1 MTVDLRQLRY
11 VMAIVDHGTF
21 TEAARAM
28 HVAQPSLS
36 QSVRALEA
44 ELGVELFQ
52 RTGRHARLTS
62 AGEALVGPAR
72 RALRDVETAQAAVAA
87 VVGVRAGHL
96 DIVCLPTL
104 AVYPAAELIGR
115 FRRATPDVSV
125 ALHEA
130 EVNGSLPELVR
141 DGRSE
146 LGFAELPVSTK
157 DLETHELARQDYVA
171 VLSPDADVESLP
183 DRRLSLVAL
192 SRLPLI
198 TTPPGTS
205 TRRQVDEAFAMV
217 DREPNIAVVTDH
229 RDAIGP
235 LVLAGAGF
243 SLLPRTVA
251 EDAVRLGAVTRE
263 VTPRIS
269 RRIGLIHRTGPLSP
283 AAQAF
288 ITMVLPD
295 TAPAPRRPRPRRRR
309 A

>member
-1 MTVDLRQLRY
+1 MDLRQLRY
-11 VMAIVDHGTF
+11 VMAVVDHGTF

-36 QSVRALEA
+36 QAVRALEA
-44 ELGVELFQ
+44 ELGVELFH
-52 RTGRHARLTS
+52 RTGRQAQLTS

-72 RALRDVETAQAAVAA
+72 RALRDVETAEAAVAE

-96 DIVCLPTL
+96 DIVSLPTL
-104 AVYPAAELIGR
+104 VVDPAAELIGR
-115 FRRATPDVSV
+115 FRRAAPDVSI
-125 ALHEA
+125 ALLEA
-130 EVNGSLPELVR
+130 EVNGRLPEHVR

-146 LGFAELPVSTK
+146 LGFAELPVTTK

-183 DRRLSLVAL
+183 DRRLSLIAL
-192 SRLPLI
+192 SKLPLI
-198 TTPPGTS
+198 TTPTGTS

-217 DREPNIAVVTDH
+217 DREPHIAVVTDH

-235 LVLAGAGF
+235 LVLSGAGY
-243 SLLPRTVA
+243 SLLPRSVA
-251 EDAVRLGAVTRE
+251 EETVRLGAVTRE

-269 RRIGLIHRTGPLSP
+269 RRIGLIHRVGPLSP

-288 ITMVLPD
+288 LD
-295 TAPAPRRPRPRRRR
+295 LALAEDAPAPRRPRPRRRR
-309 A
+309 S